1 MMPQSALDARE
12 VYQLLKDVALGVR
25 QMSNA
30 GETSWNDL
38 YCGNALVSIDGW
50 KLSIYNDCGE
60 LDYCEECVSPDGRI
74 GTFEAWSKFGIDPV
88 ELLSQW
94 ERGQLEAKLQEL

>member
-1 MMPQSALDARE
+1 MPQSTLDARE

-30 GETSWNDL
+30 GGPSWSEL
-38 YCGNALVSIDGW
+38 YCGNALISIDGW
-50 KLSIYNDCGE
+50 KLTLYNDCGS
-60 LDYCEECVSPDGRI
+60 LDYCEECVSPDGRV
-74 GTFEAWSKFGIDPV
+74 GTFESWSRYGTDPV

-94 ERGQLEAKLQEL
+94 EHSQLEAKLQAL